1 MKVLYTRDQI
11 DQRIS
16 QMAEEISRDY
26 EGKDILAIGLL
37 KGCTVFMSHLLVQ
50 IKGSVEID
58 FMTISSYK
66 HGSRSENF
74 KFIQDLDTEVAG
86 RDVLIIEDIID
97 TGKTMAFT
105 VKHLEAR
112 GAKSIEIATFVDKQ
126 ERRSQETKKAK
137 YVGFHYDE
145 APFIIGFGFDFGG
158 RYRNLPEVY
167 QMEEQD
173 HKAAAQA

>member
-1 MKVLYTRDQI
+1 MKTLYTRDQI
-11 DQRIS
+11 NQRIS

-50 IKGSVEID
+50 IRGNVEID

-86 RDVLIIEDIID
+86 RDVLIVEDIID

-105 VKHLEAR
+105 VKHLESR
-112 GAKSIEIATFVDKQ
+112 GARSIEIATFVDKK
-126 ERRSQETKKAK
+126 ERRDEETKPAR
-137 YVGFHYDE
+137 YVGFHYNE
-145 APFIIGFGFDFGG
+145 APFIVGFGFDYGG
-158 RYRNLPEVY
+158 RYRNLPQVY
-167 QMEEQD
+167 QMEEHD
-173 HKAAAQA
+173 HQASQV